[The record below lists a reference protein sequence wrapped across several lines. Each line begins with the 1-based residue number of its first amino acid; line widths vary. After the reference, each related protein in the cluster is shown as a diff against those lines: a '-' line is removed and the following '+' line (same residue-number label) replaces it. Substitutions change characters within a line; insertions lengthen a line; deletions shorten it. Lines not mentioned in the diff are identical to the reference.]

1 MIQGRSMGSRLPQLD
16 LYLTYKN
23 LFCNKYKYITSISPG
38 WQLSFLLSEV
48 HLLLAFYQ
56 SHKSGFLCTW
66 SMKRFTW
73 LPGCFVWMM
82 GPCVASS
89 DLQYFSK
96 NHDGLKILKRRK
108 MPIFHILNLITI
120 SSVLNLLFDSPL
132 ATWPEVDEHIIKEL
146 AVEGLHS
153 APDTIMIKL

>member
-38 WQLSFLLSEV
+38 WQLSFLSSEV
-48 HLLLAFYQ
+48 LLLLAFYQ

-108 MPIFHILNLITI
+108 MPIFHILT
-120 SSVLNLLFDSPL
+120 FDNNFICVKSIVWL
-132 ATWPEVDEHIIKEL
+132 TTRHVAWSGRTYYQRTCRWRVAFWIGHN
-146 AVEGLHS
+146 HN
-153 APDTIMIKL
+153 